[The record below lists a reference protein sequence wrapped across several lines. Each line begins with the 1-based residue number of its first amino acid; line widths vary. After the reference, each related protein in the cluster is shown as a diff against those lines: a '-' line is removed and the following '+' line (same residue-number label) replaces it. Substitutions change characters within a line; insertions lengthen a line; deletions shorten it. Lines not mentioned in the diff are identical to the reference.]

1 MRKILYILFIIGGMI
16 MISSCTIKNNIT
28 YDIKYYGAESITDSN
43 AFYYKDKSY
52 EEIVKCS
59 PTAKLIKSQEA
70 LFNLCSNYNSPAF
83 DQNSNKYDYEVNK
96 FLRSFDKEYFDD
108 KALIIGFGTGRSGG
122 ILGDVENILIENECL
137 IVNYSRSDSD
147 AIIQIVENVPWILII
162 EIDNKNLENIEEVKL
177 IKK

>member
-1 MRKILYILFIIGGMI
+1 MM
-16 MISSCTIKNNIT
+16 SSCSVQNNIT
-28 YDIKYYGAESITDSN
+28 YDIKYYGAGGITYSN

-59 PTAKLIKSQEA
+59 SIAKLIKSQEE
-70 LFNLCSNYNSPAF
+70 LLNLCSTYNSPAF

-96 FLRSFDKEYFDD
+96 FLRSFDKEYFGD
-108 KALIIGFGTGRSGG
+108 KSLIISFGTGRSGG
-122 ILGDVENILIENECL
+122 ILGEVKNILIENDCL
-137 IVNYSRSDSD
+137 IVNYSRSDGD
-147 AIIQIVENVPWILII
+147 ATIQIVENIPWILII